1 MPHFTDTAGHR
12 WNLALSVGTVKRVR
26 ELSGVDLLTILDKPQ
41 ALVDLASDPVRF
53 VDVLFIVI
61 KPQADQIGICDEA
74 FGESLDGETVEA
86 ATDAFLEALVD
97 FFPGARKTTLKRVL
111 DRAKG
116 TARLAEG
123 ALQKALD
130 DGTIDQAISEALAG
144 VGTLSSNSPAASEST
159 PTD

>member
-1 MPHFTDTAGHR
+1 MPNFTDTAGRR

-26 ELSGVDLLTILDKPQ
+26 DLAGVDLLAVLDKPQ
-41 ALVDLASDPVRF
+41 SLIDLAGDPVRF
-53 VDVLFIVI
+53 VDVLYVVI
-61 KPQADQIGICDEA
+61 KPQADQVGISDES

-111 DRAKG
+111 DRAKS
-116 TARLAEG
+116 TARSAEA
-123 ALQKALD
+123 ALTKALD

-144 VGTLSSNSPAASEST
+144 VGTPSSNSPAASE
-159 PTD
+159 